1 MKAYVT
7 GGTGFIGSHLV
18 EQLIDRGYRV
28 TCLIRKTSNLRWLN
42 HLLTAPLSPH
52 QRGDKGGPQVEL
64 VMGDL
69 HDSDVLAQHVRDA
82 DLVFHLAGLTKAPDA
97 ATYDRVNAQGT
108 KHLIEACLG
117 AQANLGRLVYCSSLA
132 AVGPSSDATPRTEDV
147 SPQPLTDYGSSKLK
161 GELIVRE
168 HADRL
173 PITIIRPPAVYGPRD
188 TDIFLFFQMIN
199 RGVMPIL
206 GDENKLLSLVHV
218 KDLVAGIYTA
228 AMSEQAVGETYFL
241 TDGDIYRWTGIERV
255 IADALEK
262 RPLKVKVPLFLLDF
276 LSIFTEIAAKV
287 TRQTPTLNRQ
297 KVRDLKQRFWICDST
312 KAQQELDYRP
322 TYSLQ
327 KGIQETVDWYRANGW
342 L

>member
-18 EQLIDRGYRV
+18 EQLVDQGYHV

-42 HLLTAPLSPH
+42 HLLTAKS
-52 QRGDKGGPQVEL
+52 PQVEL
-64 VMGDL
+64 VIGDL

-97 ATYDRVNAQGT
+97 ATYDRVNAGGT
-108 KHLIEACLG
+108 ERLIEACLG
-117 AQANLGRLVYCSSLA
+117 ARTNLDRFVYCSSLA
-132 AVGPSSDATPRTEDV
+132 AVGPSCDATPNTEDV
-147 SPQPLTDYGSSKLK
+147 TPQPLTDYGSSKLK
-161 GELIVRE
+161 GEMVVRE
-168 HADRL
+168 CADRL

-206 GDENKLLSLVHV
+206 GDADKLLSLVHV

-228 AMSEQAVGETYFL
+228 AVSERAIGETYFL
-241 TDGDIYRWTGIERV
+241 TDGDIHTWMEIERI

-262 RPLKVKVPLFLLDF
+262 YTFKVKVPFFLLDF
-276 LSIFTEIAAKV
+276 LSIVTEAAAKIS
-287 TRQTPTLNRQ
+287 RQTPTLNRQ

-312 KAQQELDYRP
+312 KAQKELGYRP
-322 TYSLQ
+322 TYFLE
-327 KGIQETVDWYRANGW
+327 KGIQETADWYRANGW

>member
-18 EQLIDRGYRV
+18 ERLVDQGYHV

-42 HLLTAPLSPH
+42 HLLTAKS
-52 QRGDKGGPQVEL
+52 PQVEL

-69 HDSDVLAQHVRDA
+69 HDVEALAQHVRDT

-97 ATYDRVNAQGT
+97 ATYDRVNAGGT
-108 KHLIEACLG
+108 KGLIEACLA
-117 AQANLGRLVYCSSLA
+117 AQTRLDRFVYCSSLA
-132 AVGPSSDATPRTEDV
+132 AVGPSRDATPKAEDV
-147 SPQPLTDYGSSKLK
+147 TPQPLTDYGSSKLK
-161 GELIVRE
+161 GELILRE
-168 HADRL
+168 YADRL

-188 TDIFLFFQMIN
+188 VDIFLFFQLIN
-199 RGVMPIL
+199 RGVIPIL
-206 GDENKLLSLVHV
+206 GDAAKLLSLVHV

-228 AMSEQAVGETYFL
+228 AVSECAIGETYFL
-241 TDGDIYRWTGIERV
+241 TDGDIHTWLEIERV

-262 RPLKVKVPLFLLDF
+262 HPLKVQVPFFLLDF
-276 LSIFTEIAAKV
+276 ISIFTEAAAKV

-312 KAQQELDYRP
+312 KAQKELGYRP
-322 TYSLQ
+322 NYFLE
-327 KGIQETVDWYRANGW
+327 KGIQETAGWYRANGW

>member
-18 EQLIDRGYRV
+18 ERLVDQGYHV
-28 TCLIRKTSNLRWLN
+28 TCLIRKTSNLRWLS
-42 HLLTAPLSPH
+42 HLLAAKS
-52 QRGDKGGPQVEL
+52 PQVEL

-69 HDSDVLAQHVRDA
+69 HDVEALAQHVRDI

-97 ATYDRVNAQGT
+97 ATYDRVNAGGT
-108 KHLIEACLG
+108 KGLIEACLA
-117 AQANLGRLVYCSSLA
+117 AQTRLDRFVYCSSLA
-132 AVGPSSDATPRTEDV
+132 AVGPSRDATPKAEDV
-147 SPQPLTDYGSSKLK
+147 IPQPLTDYGSSKLK
-161 GELIVRE
+161 GELILRE
-168 HADRL
+168 YADRL

-188 TDIFLFFQMIN
+188 VDIFLFFQVIN

-206 GDENKLLSLVHV
+206 GDAEKLLSLVHV

-228 AMSEQAVGETYFL
+228 AVSERAIGETYFL
-241 TDGDIYRWTGIERV
+241 TDGEIHTWMGIERI

-262 RPLKVKVPLFLLDF
+262 YTFKVKVPFFLLDF
-276 LSIFTEIAAKV
+276 LSVITEAAAKI

-312 KAQQELDYRP
+312 KAQEELGYRP

-327 KGIQETVDWYRANGW
+327 KGIQQTADWYRANGW

>member
-18 EQLIDRGYRV
+18 EHLVDHGYHV
-28 TCLIRKTSNLRWLN
+28 TCLTRKTSNLRWLN
-42 HLLTAPLSPH
+42 HLLTAKS
-52 QRGDKGGPQVEL
+52 PQVEL
-64 VMGDL
+64 VTGDL

-82 DLVFHLAGLTKAPDA
+82 DLVFHLAGLTKAPDT
-97 ATYDRVNAQGT
+97 ATYDRVNAEGT

-117 AQANLGRLVYCSSLA
+117 AQATLDRFVYCSSLA
-132 AVGPSSDATPRTEDV
+132 AVGPSCDATPNTEDV
-147 SPQPLTDYGSSKLK
+147 TPQPLTDYGSSKLK

-168 HADRL
+168 YADQL

-188 TDIFLFFQMIN
+188 ADIFLFFQTIN

-206 GDENKLLSLVHV
+206 GDADKLLSLVHV
-218 KDLVAGIYTA
+218 KDLVRGIYVA
-228 AMSEQAVGETYFL
+228 AVSERAIGETYFL
-241 TDGDIYRWTGIERV
+241 TDGDIHTWRGVERV
-255 IADALEK
+255 IADTLEK
-262 RPLKVKVPLFLLDF
+262 RPFKVKVPFFLLDF
-276 LSIFTEIAAKV
+276 VSIFTEAAAKV

-312 KAQQELDYRP
+312 KAQKELGYRP
-322 TYSLQ
+322 IYSLQ
-327 KGIQETVDWYRANGW
+327 KGMQETADWYRANGW

>member
-18 EQLIDRGYRV
+18 EQLVDQGYHV

-42 HLLTAPLSPH
+42 HLLTAKS
-52 QRGDKGGPQVEL
+52 PQVEL
-64 VMGDL
+64 VIGDL

-97 ATYDRVNAQGT
+97 ATYDRVNAGGT
-108 KHLIEACLG
+108 ERLIEACLG
-117 AQANLGRLVYCSSLA
+117 ARTNLDRFVYCSSLA
-132 AVGPSSDATPRTEDV
+132 AVGPSCDATPNTEDV
-147 SPQPLTDYGSSKLK
+147 TPQPLTDYGSSKLK
-161 GELIVRE
+161 GEMVVRE
-168 HADRL
+168 CADRL

-206 GDENKLLSLVHV
+206 GDADKLLSLVHV
-218 KDLVAGIYTA
+218 TDLVAGIYTA
-228 AMSEQAVGETYFL
+228 AVSERAIGETYFL
-241 TDGDIYRWTGIERV
+241 TDGDIHTWMEIERI

-262 RPLKVKVPLFLLDF
+262 YTFKVKVPFFLLDF
-276 LSIFTEIAAKV
+276 LSIVTEAAAKIS
-287 TRQTPTLNRQ
+287 RQTPTLNRQ

-312 KAQQELDYRP
+312 KAQKELGYRP
-322 TYSLQ
+322 NYFLE
-327 KGIQETVDWYRANGW
+327 KGIQETADWYRANGW

>member
-18 EQLIDRGYRV
+18 EQLVDQGYQV
-28 TCLIRKTSNLRWLN
+28 ACLIRKTSNLRWLN
-42 HLLTAPLSPH
+42 RLLTAKS
-52 QRGDKGGPQVEL
+52 PQVQL

-69 HDSDVLAQHVRDA
+69 QDSDTLADHVQDV

-97 ATYDRVNAQGT
+97 AIYDRVNAEGT

-117 AQANLGRLVYCSSLA
+117 AQTSLDRFVYCSSLA
-132 AVGPSSDATPRTEDV
+132 AVGPSSDATPKAEDV
-147 SPQPLTDYGSSKLK
+147 TPQPLTDYGSSKLK
-161 GELIVRE
+161 GELMVRE
-168 HADRL
+168 YADRL

-199 RGVMPIL
+199 RGVIPIL
-206 GDENKLLSLVHV
+206 GDADKLLSLVHV
-218 KDLVAGIYTA
+218 KDLVAGIYA
-228 AMSEQAVGETYFL
+228 AAVSDRAIGETYFL
-241 TDGDIYRWTGIERV
+241 TDGDIHTWGDIERV

-262 RPLKVKVPLFLLDF
+262 RPFKVKVPFFLLDF
-276 LSIFTEIAAKV
+276 ISIFTEAAAKV

-297 KVRDLKQRFWICDST
+297 KVQDLKQRFWICDST
-312 KAQQELDYRP
+312 KAKRELAYRP
-322 TYSLQ
+322 VYSLK
-327 KGIQETVDWYRANGW
+327 KGIQETANWYRANDW